1 MSTDQILKQ
10 TRENLWKYF
19 AYRPTEK
26 KKGNYFLQKVSGA
39 FQSFGKVS
47 ATYVRARNYDDQNTF
62 FDGKSG
68 IMERGRHYIFQLSLQ
83 RNPEETKRYVEAC
96 FGKSI
101 YSQEYQE
108 KIEQKLCVGNHKN
121 CHLLLDVYKRQIVSC
136 WMYVIGMGAA
146 IITGEYDIAQIM
158 LKAGLGDVYKR
169 QE

>member
-1 MSTDQILKQ
+1 MSRFYMRFLFQKICQRIKFWNRP
-10 TRENLWKYF
+10 RENLWKYF

-108 KIEQKLCVGNHKN
+108 KIERKLCVGNHKN
-121 CHLLLDVYKRQIVSC
+121 CHLLFTKGNSRARGGWPERVRRQKKTEIRS
-136 WMYVIGMGAA
+136 I
-146 IITGEYDIAQIM
+146 
-158 LKAGLGDVYKR
+158 R
-169 QE
+169 

>member
-1 MSTDQILKQ
+1 MRKEYARESLRRYRKYKEYSRIDQIRNGHCREILGQSSGLKEEDEQILHAFSFSEDMSTDQILEQ

-26 KKGNYFLQKVSGA
+26 KKGNYFLRKVSGV

-108 KIEQKLCVGNHKN
+108 K
-121 CHLLLDVYKRQIVSC
+121 
-136 WMYVIGMGAA
+136 
-146 IITGEYDIAQIM
+146 
-158 LKAGLGDVYKR
+158 
-169 QE
+169 